1 MLSLLNI
8 NKLYILNQFYGVIM
22 NFIRGTLALSL
33 SCVLVACG
41 GGGGY
46 YGNDSST
53 EGPTTTPEVSNEAK
67 ETLIKLKK
75 EGQYLFGN
83 YDPEDATA
91 AKGYIDHA
99 LDTFAQGPLQ
109 LAVDTKKLFEKDKS
123 DFIYHSE
130 CFGAEGNQ
138 IYENTACY
146 ILSGEKNIKRAL
158 NKISPNTYAN
168 WNFKV
173 TKEQL
178 ASLKITPDQIEKF
191 TGESF
196 LIIFDNQN
204 KDKAFNDIWVAG
216 VFSYPYKQ
224 SWGLSQT
231 EQLRIVSM
239 NGDGQYQIT
248 ATDPITSES
257 KTYGALSIYKDPTST
272 DGDLY
277 ILQNN
282 SSFDVFTNDNP
293 NTPNIEPVTFSINS
307 IPGDTTTL
315 ATYRIKNS
323 LEQVLDLPNIT
334 AISGTRIENETPS
347 SNTESFTGSIHLQ
360 GLNIFTFR
368 NAANG
373 STLNFKHIFNN
384 ITFEGQS
391 VNNNAKVTT
400 TLLQPSGLKF

>member
-257 KTYGALSIYKDPTST
+257 KTYGALKKKKKHP
-272 DGDLY
+272 
-277 ILQNN
+277 
-282 SSFDVFTNDNP
+282 
-293 NTPNIEPVTFSINS
+293 
-307 IPGDTTTL
+307 
-315 ATYRIKNS
+315 KK
-323 LEQVLDLPNIT
+323 
-334 AISGTRIENETPS
+334 
-347 SNTESFTGSIHLQ
+347 
-360 GLNIFTFR
+360 
-368 NAANG
+368 AAD
-373 STLNFKHIFNN
+373 
-384 ITFEGQS
+384 
-391 VNNNAKVTT
+391 
-400 TLLQPSGLKF
+400 